1 MSIRK
6 MLLMFIVQTLVD
18 KEWGWHFNHK
28 RKGIITRIGGRE
40 INTDDLCNEELWD
53 LLRNFLFN

>member
-1 MSIRK
+1 MSVRK

-28 RKGIITRIGGRE
+28 RKGIITRIDNRE
-40 INTDDLCNEELWD
+40 INTDDLCNEELWY
-53 LLRNFLFN
+53 LLHEILF

>member
-28 RKGIITRIGGRE
+28 RKGVIFIIGNRVV
-40 INTDDLCNEELWD
+40 NTDDLNNEELWD
-53 LLRNFLFN
+53 LLHEILHW